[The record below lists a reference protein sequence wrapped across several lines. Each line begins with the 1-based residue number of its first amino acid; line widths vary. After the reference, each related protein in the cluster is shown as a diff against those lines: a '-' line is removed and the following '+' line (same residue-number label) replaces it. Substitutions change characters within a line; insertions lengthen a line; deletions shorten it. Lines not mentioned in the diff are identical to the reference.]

1 MNKNGHEVLTGVSC
15 QVADGWTAACQLKF
29 LLAASV
35 GMSSLHF
42 LSQLVLCH
50 RALCRWLACG
60 SDGLRALLSYKCSN
74 YQYARVKIEVAIRC
88 LFIPCRSLATFW
100 TFSECKYCILSI
112 GKKINVLHL
121 QIYFQVKNAKEE
133 EDLVAELIFHIYECR
148 RVY

>member
-1 MNKNGHEVLTGVSC
+1 MCPS
-15 QVADGWTAACQLKF
+15 QVANWLTVACQPKF
-29 LLAASV
+29 LLAASA
-35 GMSSLHF
+35 GMSRLHF
-42 LSQLVLCH
+42 LSWLVLCY
-50 RALCRWLACG
+50 RSLCRWLACG
-60 SDGLRALLSYKCSN
+60 SDGLKALLSYKCSN
-74 YQYARVKIEVAIRC
+74 YQCARVKIEVAIRC

-133 EDLVAELIFHIYECR
+133 EDLLAELIFYIYECR